1 MNATIA
7 KNIIENL
14 AQTTVSV
21 KCYYPDN
28 TICTIV
34 GEIEPPETNED
45 FAIRFKNNSGGN
57 ECKAFNYSRVKEIFT
72 DPFSETTEIDVD
84 YRN

>member
-1 MNATIA
+1 MNAEIA

-14 AQTTVSV
+14 AQTIVSV

-34 GEIEPPETNED
+34 GEIEPPETNKD
-45 FAIRFKNNSGGN
+45 FANSFY
-57 ECKAFNYSRVKEIFT
+57 K
-72 DPFSETTEIDVD
+72 
-84 YRN
+84 